1 MIRSSKLGK
10 SSFYSRNI
18 CLLEAKWFGVF
29 ALSLLFVNGHA
40 AAGPAK
46 HPNIVLITAD
56 DLNFDS
62 LGCYG
67 SLIAGITPHLD
78 RLASEGMRFDRAYST
93 VAVCQPVRQTML
105 TGLYPHRSGSMGFF
119 PIKPGVRTLNQQMR
133 EAGYL
138 MAMIGKNAHYQP
150 REQFVLDYEEN
161 QISRD
166 PEKIADATH
175 KFIGMARAQNKPFL
189 HFVNCT
195 DPHRPFITGPDNLGN
210 GALPSR
216 YIRQDEITEVP
227 GFLEDLPGVRREL
240 AHYFTSVRRLDDC
253 VGAVLRVLDEHD
265 LRERT
270 LVMFYGGDHG
280 MALPFAKSNCY
291 EDSSRGSLLVRWP
304 GRVPAG
310 KVDKR
315 HFVSTLDFTPTLLDA
330 AQVPPIPGMDGRSF
344 LPLLQASEQDGRDR
358 ILTFY
363 NQSSGQKW
371 LLMRCLR
378 TPTRSYIW
386 NAWSD
391 GKMQYSAENMNGLT
405 WKTMIAAAETDPQI
419 KSRTDFYLHRV
430 PEEFYDM
437 TGDRHERVNLI
448 ADPARQAEIEATR
461 AELLAE
467 LRRIGDPLAEAFARR
482 HDAEFLAA
490 EKAKLAA
497 DYKNA
502 RSPRKGTEA
511 TAVATVASDAEAT
524 ATREQREA
532 RIPEQKLKNANKP

>member
-1 MIRSSKLGK
+1 MKTSIT
-10 SSFYSRNI
+10 
-18 CLLEAKWFGVF
+18 
-29 ALSLLFVNGHA
+29 LSLFLLLAMAVTA
-40 AAGPAK
+40 ADK
-46 HPNIVLITAD
+46 PNIVFITAD

-62 LGCYG
+62 LCCYG
-67 SLIAGITPHLD
+67 CPIAGITPHLD

-133 EAGYL
+133 DAGYL

-161 QISRD
+161 QISRY
-166 PEKIADATH
+166 PEKIAEATRT
-175 KFIGMARAQNKPFL
+175 FIGMARAQNKPFL

-195 DPHRPFITGPDNLGN
+195 DPHRPFITGPDNLAN
-210 GALPSR
+210 GAPPSR
-216 YIRQDEITEVP
+216 YIRNEEITEVP

-253 VGAVLRVLDEHD
+253 VGAVLRVLDELG
-265 LRERT
+265 LREDT

-344 LPLLQASEQDGRDR
+344 LPLLQGGEQDGRDR

-371 LLMRCLR
+371 LLMRSLR
-378 TPTRSYIW
+378 TATRSYIW

-391 GKMQYSAENMNGLT
+391 GKMQYSAENMDGLT
-405 WKTMIAAAETDPQI
+405 WKAMLAAAKSDPRI
-419 KSRTDFYLHRV
+419 KARTDFYIHRV

-437 TGDRHERVNLI
+437 TGDRYERANLI
-448 ADPARQAEIEATR
+448 ADPARQAEIEAAR

-482 HDAEFLAA
+482 DDADFLAT
-490 EKAKLAA
+490 EKAKLTAE
-497 DYKNA
+497 YKNA
-502 RSPRKGTEA
+502 RSPDKGTKA
-511 TAVATVASDAEAT
+511 KAAAPVASDAEAT
-524 ATREQREA
+524 TPREQRDA
-532 RIPEQKLKNANKP
+532 RIPHAKFPPLPGRDELTIPEQRIKKADKP